1 MHFAFFAEKL
11 ARAPVG
17 DFGYRSKRM
26 DKLFR
31 LELAR
36 TGTFGADGNSITK
49 QDLKE
54 VVETFDGHVPISLGH
69 YMAKRDD
76 WWPSWG
82 NVDTIMMSEDPNG
95 TDATLIGDISI
106 REELADAL
114 KSGYYPGWSVSI
126 PPRAADGKRY
136 LHHLAFLGAVPP
148 AIRDLKILG
157 NGQDGMPDG
166 AIKVDDLTAFGD
178 EVISYFQFS
187 DVASELKEIKDGK
200 VVEEQQE
207 GPEQKEV
214 KKEGTDFS
222 DTIVTKA
229 RKVLEG
235 SVRTRVRD
243 RLKGLLPENR
253 MKLADDFCDLA
264 LDGYDFSDAEQ
275 DEPAVIRLFLDIADA
290 IAKKPAKPKPGRM
303 DFSDIAEKGDSQNK
317 TEDAA
322 KLAAI
327 F

>member
-1 MHFAFFAEKL
+1 
-11 ARAPVG
+11 
-17 DFGYRSKRM
+17 M

-31 LELAR
+31 LELAH

-54 VVETFDGHVPISLGH
+54 VVETFDGRVPISLGH
-69 YMAKRDD
+69 YMTKKDD

-82 NVDTIMMSEDPNG
+82 NVDSIMMTEDPNG
-95 TDATLIGDISI
+95 EDATLIGDISI
-106 REELADAL
+106 REELAEAL

-126 PPRAADGKRY
+126 PARASDGKRY
-136 LHHLAFLGAVPP
+136 LHHLAFLGAMPP

-157 NGQDGMPDG
+157 DGTDGMPDD
-166 AIKVDDLTAFGD
+166 AIKLDDLTAFD
-178 EVISYFQFS
+178 DSALSYFNFS
-187 DVASELKEIKDGK
+187 DVASDLKAIKDGK
-200 VVEEQQE
+200 VEDEPHKEEA
-207 GPEQKEV
+207 EQKEV
-214 KKEGTDFS
+214 KKEGADFS
-222 DTIVTKA
+222 DTIITKA

-290 IAKKPAKPKPGRM
+290 IAKKPEKPKTGKM
-303 DFSDIAEKGDSQNK
+303 DFSDVGDDSHK
-317 TEDAA
+317 TEDAS

>member
-1 MHFAFFAEKL
+1 MRHSNQGEKL
-11 ARAPVG
+11 
-17 DFGYRSKRM
+17 M

-31 LELAR
+31 LELAH

-54 VVETFDGHVPISLGH
+54 VVETFDGRVPISLGH
-69 YMAKRDD
+69 YMTKRDD

-82 NVDTIMMSEDPNG
+82 NVDSIMMTEDPNG
-95 TDATLIGDISI
+95 EDATLIGDISI
-106 REELADAL
+106 REELAEAL

-126 PPRAADGKRY
+126 PSRASDGKRY
-136 LHHLAFLGAVPP
+136 LHHLAFLGAMPP

-157 NGQDGMPDG
+157 DGTDGMPDD
-166 AIKVDDLTAFGD
+166 AIKLDDLTAFD
-178 EVISYFQFS
+178 DSALSYFNFS
-187 DVASELKEIKDGK
+187 DVASDLKAIKDGK
-200 VVEEQQE
+200 VEDEPHEEE
-207 GPEQKEV
+207 AEQKEV
-214 KKEGTDFS
+214 KKGGADFS
-222 DTIVTKA
+222 DTIITKA

-290 IAKKPAKPKPGRM
+290 ISKKPTKPKTGKM
-303 DFSDIAEKGDSQNK
+303 DFSDVGDDSHK
-317 TEDAA
+317 TEDAS

>member
-1 MHFAFFAEKL
+1 
-11 ARAPVG
+11 
-17 DFGYRSKRM
+17 M

-31 LELAR
+31 LELAH

-54 VVETFDGHVPISLGH
+54 VVETFDGRVPISLGH
-69 YMAKRDD
+69 YMTKKDD

-82 NVDTIMMSEDPNG
+82 NVDSIMMTEDPNG
-95 TDATLIGDISI
+95 EDATLIGDISI
-106 REELADAL
+106 REELAEAL

-126 PPRAADGKRY
+126 PARASDGKRY
-136 LHHLAFLGAVPP
+136 LHHLAFLGAMPP

-157 NGQDGMPDG
+157 DGTDGMPDD
-166 AIKVDDLTAFGD
+166 AIKLDDLTAFD
-178 EVISYFQFS
+178 DSALSYFNFS
-187 DVASELKEIKDGK
+187 DVASDLKAIKDGK
-200 VVEEQQE
+200 VEDEPHEEE
-207 GPEQKEV
+207 TEQKEV
-214 KKEGTDFS
+214 KKEGVDFS
-222 DTIVTKA
+222 DTIITKA

-290 IAKKPAKPKPGRM
+290 IAKKPAKPKIGKM
-303 DFSDIAEKGDSQNK
+303 DFSDVGDDSHK
-317 TEDAA
+317 TEDAS